1 MHDLVIRIGTII
13 DGTGKPARLGD
24 VVIDGACISAVG
36 INLMSARREI
46 DATDLLVLPGWV
58 DVQTHYDG
66 QATWYPYLTPSS
78 CHGVTTTVF
87 GNCGLVLQRI
97 GPEARVISLTSCRVR
112 QPNKNALNRR
122 TAMGERGKP
131 TDFGRPANS

>member
-13 DGTGKPARLGD
+13 DGTGKSARLGD

-87 GNCGLVLQRI
+87 GNCGLFFN
-97 GPEARVISLTSCRVR
+97 ESARKGGFINLM
-112 QPNKNALNRR
+112 KGA
-122 TAMGERGKP
+122 
-131 TDFGRPANS
+131 PA